1 MDAFEKKTLK
11 TSRGYTYT
19 YYTADGDKSLP
30 TLFFQHGWPDHAEM
44 WKDVATS
51 LRSTKHPIIIPDL
64 LGYNGTDKPTDPA
77 EYGWDKM
84 TKDLMEIIDT
94 EKADKVI
101 SIGHDW
107 GSACA
112 ARLYNYN
119 PTRVV
124 GIVLLNVAYTAPSRK
139 PFSLDAVNAMTKQV
153 FGYATFNYWYL
164 LTAPDGPQVLK
175 DNLDRLFHAMHGTTE
190 TMKEIFTG
198 PGAMREYLTNGNGG
212 KENELRPYAK
222 APGFKQAFIDRM
234 SRDGFEG
241 ALCWYKAATEN
252 VHYEA
257 DKDLPESVDKVDVP
271 LLFIGATDDVVC
283 RAEAIY
289 PPIQAGLL
297 PMLEQAKM
305 IDAAHWT
312 PYEAPDEVASDIES
326 WLKKHFAS

>member
-305 IDAAHWT
+305 VDAAHWT

>member
-175 DNLDRLFHAMHGTTE
+175 DNLDRFFHAMHGTTE

-198 PGAMREYLTNGNGG
+198 PDAMREYLTNGNGD

-252 VHYEA
+252 VHYQA
-257 DKDLPESVDKVDVP
+257 DKNLPESVDKVDVP

-297 PMLEQAKM
+297 PKLEQAKM
-305 IDAAHWT
+305 VNAAHWT

>member
-1 MDAFEKKTLK
+1 MDSFEKKTLK

-64 LGYNGTDKPTDPA
+64 LGYAGTDKPTDPA
-77 EYGWDKM
+77 EYRWDRM
-84 TKDLMEIIDT
+84 TKDLIEIIDT
-94 EKADKVI
+94 EKASKVI

-124 GIVLLNVAYTAPSRK
+124 GMVLLNVAYMAPGRE
-139 PFSLDAVNAMTKQV
+139 PFSLDAVNAMTKQI
-153 FGYATFNYWYL
+153 FGYATFSYWYL
-164 LTAPDGPQVLK
+164 FTAPDGPQVLK
-175 DNLDRLFHAMHGTTE
+175 ENLDRLFHAMHGTSE
-190 TMKEIFTG
+190 SMKQIFTG
-198 PGAMREYLTNGNGG
+198 DGAMREYLTSENND
-212 KENELRPYAK
+212 KEIELRTYAK

-252 VHYEA
+252 LQHQA
-257 DKDLPESVDKVDVP
+257 DKDLPEGVDKVEVP
-271 LLFIGATDDVVC
+271 LLFIGAKHDAVC
-283 RAEAIY
+283 RPEAMY
-289 PPIQAGLL
+289 PSIQAGLL
-297 PMLEQAKM
+297 PKLEQAEM

-312 PYEAPDEVASDIES
+312 PYEAPEEVARDIEG
-326 WLKKHFAS
+326 WLKKNFAA